1 MLAQLAIGDE
11 PHWVRERAVTA
22 RHIRAG
28 PVARLYGDDEY
39 RWHADY
45 SQYGAMGPY
54 GWVEVQVVKS
64 VVTSVAGVL
73 VCLVATGLV
82 VVAFQDRP
90 AAPTTAWGPRL
101 PTPAAE
107 HTVFGA
113 RSLMRAGRCAGGQL
127 VAEER
132 GVHEV
137 GMCSID
143 GHQLTVA
150 VFATNTQRD
159 EWASHMT
166 STGVVV
172 TGDRW
177 AAVGD
182 EAAGPSAFAAAL
194 VR

>member
-1 MLAQLAIGDE
+1 M
-11 PHWVRERAVTA
+11 
-22 RHIRAG
+22 
-28 PVARLYGDDEY
+28 ARLYSDDEY
-39 RWHADY
+39 RWQVDY
-45 SQYGAMGPY
+45 SQYSAPGPY
-54 GWVEVQVVKS
+54 GCVEVQVVKS
-64 VVTSVAGVL
+64 VVASAGGVL
-73 VCLVATGLV
+73 VCLVAAGLV

-101 PTPAAE
+101 STPVVE
-107 HTVFGA
+107 HTVFGV

-132 GVHEV
+132 GIHEV

-150 VFATNTQRD
+150 VFATNSQRD
-159 EWASHMT
+159 EWAGQMT

-182 EAAGPSAFAAAL
+182 EAAGPAAFAAAL